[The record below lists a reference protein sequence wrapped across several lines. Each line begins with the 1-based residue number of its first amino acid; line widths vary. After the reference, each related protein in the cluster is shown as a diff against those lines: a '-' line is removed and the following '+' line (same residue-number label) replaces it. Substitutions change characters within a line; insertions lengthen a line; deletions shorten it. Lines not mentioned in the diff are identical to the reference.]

1 MKKLL
6 LALLIGPLAL
16 ILRLLPRRVRV
27 NLFSEIIARAARG
40 SDPAERLRLL
50 FELDNRLYNLQGQAA
65 VEYGGGIHSKHR
77 HLKYHDFFIRHVHP
91 GERLLDIGCGIGA
104 MDYDLVTRVDNL
116 KIVGIEIDPAN
127 IEYARRHYIH
137 PNLTFIHGDVLDGFS
152 DGRFDVV
159 TLSNV
164 LEHIEDRVGLLR
176 KACEQLEPKRVIIR
190 VPSFERD
197 WRVPLKEEVGVD
209 YRLDPTHYIEYTEE
223 VFLEEMRQAGLE
235 KIHLETRWGEIW
247 AVLEPKI
254 RKD

>member
-1 MKKLL
+1 MMKKVLR
-6 LALLIGPLAL
+6 ALLIEPLAL
-16 ILRLLPRRVRV
+16 VLRLLPHRVRV
-27 NLFSEIIARAARG
+27 NLITEITTRTARFCN
-40 SDPAERLRLL
+40 PVERLRLL
-50 FELDNRLYNLQGQAA
+50 FELDNRLYKLQGQAS

-77 HLKYHDFFIRHVHP
+77 HLKYHDFFIRHTQP
-91 GERLLDIGCGIGA
+91 GERLLDIGCGNGA

-116 KIVGIEIDPAN
+116 KVVGIEIDPAN

-137 PNLTFIHGDVLDGFS
+137 PNLTFIHGDVLDGFP

-176 KACEQLEPKRVIIR
+176 KVCAQLGPKRIIIR

-209 YRLDPTHYIEYTEE
+209 YRLDPTHCIEYTED

-247 AVLEPKI
+247 AVLE
-254 RKD
+254 RKAG